1 MCLPEPE
8 PLRAEAVHAEVIC
21 GRSPKRAIEWR
32 GIQWRAVDVDC
43 DVDRGAD
50 ATTGLYQV
58 ANPRRH
64 VSLRVLLRLTAMDV
78 CCGPPPQSLLFSLP
92 N

>member
-1 MCLPEPE
+1 MSLTELNPPSEKTFDPETISCSS
-8 PLRAEAVHAEVIC
+8 LKRGVAWQRIDADRHAD
-21 GRSPKRAIEWR
+21 S
-32 GIQWRAVDVDC
+32 
-43 DVDRGAD
+43 GAD

-78 CCGPPPQSLLFSLP
+78 CCGPPPEPTFLIA
-92 N
+92 